1 MKTLIQTFLI
11 AAARTRSVL
20 DQIFFHSPIKLVETG
35 WNHTKHDQTGWNWMK
50 PYKTL
55 SNWLKLDEIGS
66 NWWKLD
72 EPGSN
77 WMKPD
82 KMDETGWKGIKLVET
97 GSHRLKLDETWK
109 KQIRYLTLNK
119 VKEVETIERKM
130 SMIYWQVCKRK
141 SPKEKKKIKK
151 WCNSCDTVG
160 RVVTYDAKELT
171 FESNQRQYTFLL
183 FNTITHSEMFKIKKK
198 KPRMAI

>member
-1 MKTLIQTFLI
+1 MGLIQIKGVDVSSELWRLLGVVVTLWAIRNTECFWNEPQMKVAFNWMSINENFGSNFLDCS
-11 AAARTRSVL
+11 RSNKICFGPNFL
-20 DQIFFHSPIKLVETG
+20 SQP
-35 WNHTKHDQTGWNWMK
+35 DQTGWNWMK
-50 PYKTL
+50 PYKTR

-130 SMIYWQVCKRK
+130 SMNYWQVCKRK
-141 SPKEKKKIKK
+141 SPKEKKKIK
-151 WCNSCDTVG
+151 
-160 RVVTYDAKELT
+160 
-171 FESNQRQYTFLL
+171 
-183 FNTITHSEMFKIKKK
+183 
-198 KPRMAI
+198 